1 MGDLAAR
8 APFVYQPS
16 PYGVEMVR
24 RGTVLVRSPRGNT
37 PKSLA
42 TLIGRDESEPEG
54 YRRSHHNG
62 LTHRVGNGFTSQ
74 GGLATERF
82 AGSQQQDNR
91 HGITLGMATRP
102 SRSRGCR
109 ECNGG
114 ADGGHGDR
122 DDTLG
127 EAKAVRRQRLS
138 PQGNLKEP
146 NERTFSPVRVG
157 GQPTHPEY

>member
-1 MGDLAAR
+1 MTFL
-8 APFVYQPS
+8 PS
-16 PYGVEMVR
+16 VR
-24 RGTVLVRSPRGNT
+24 RPINVQRRTFPPKNSECSEVSPTKRGA
-37 PKSLA
+37 LA
-42 TLIGRDESEPEG
+42 
-54 YRRSHHNG
+54 
-62 LTHRVGNGFTSQ
+62 
-74 GGLATERF
+74 GGLAAERF
-82 AGSQQQDNR
+82 AGSPQQDNR